1 MNRKK
6 LLLVTMFVAVCGLP
20 ATSENVVHAETA
32 VKHKSWKVFNGT
44 DMLNFSL
51 KGIVTVD
58 TVQYIVSN
66 EDIYYYR
73 RQGDKVYRYSKV
85 DDCEQLLLDYGLH
98 VGDTF
103 ALYDNLNLI
112 VEAERDTLLI
122 TKVLAGKVEKQY
134 KCLYLRGIEDASFT
148 DVWVEGLGSL
158 HYGIFRP
165 ATNAEASA
173 LRLLACVCTEEVTM
187 LPFHEEGCSGA
198 DTNLNLNVTGDST
211 QLNFALIGDSL
222 HVYGYYRTNCAGELY
237 CLAKQEGN
245 AADLTFLEYRPA
257 ANCFDY
263 HAIDFKLPGFTQ
275 ESYTILHNGKAVN
288 TIVKTKIERPVN
300 STTPH
305 YYDLQGRKVSNP
317 TRGIYIK
324 DGKKIAV
331 D

>member
-1 MNRKK
+1 
-6 LLLVTMFVAVCGLP
+6 
-20 ATSENVVHAETA
+20 
-32 VKHKSWKVFNGT
+32 
-44 DMLNFSL
+44 
-51 KGIVTVD
+51 
-58 TVQYIVSN
+58 
-66 EDIYYYR
+66 
-73 RQGDKVYRYSKV
+73 
-85 DDCEQLLLDYGLH
+85 
-98 VGDTF
+98 
-103 ALYDNLNLI
+103 
-112 VEAERDTLLI
+112 
-122 TKVLAGKVEKQY
+122 
-134 KCLYLRGIEDASFT
+134 
-148 DVWVEGLGSL
+148 
-158 HYGIFRP
+158 
-165 ATNAEASA
+165 
-173 LRLLACVCTEEVTM
+173 M

-300 STTPH
+300 NTTPH